1 MPPKPLQKCLL
12 LPRLL
17 DRFTPLSQSFLV
29 SPQGCPLSLP
39 FTWLVDNPPSVWSWP
54 LPYLLL
60 PSPGRLFCALPNLQ
74 HAIVFVYIYLL
85 ILSLHPVPHPVYPP
99 PHILS
104 EAGLQGPWGK
114 GDISFVIMTLVFSA
128 IPNVKQ
134 MLKQGLLNEWISKGH
149 LMWQM
154 ICHSFRTF
162 FIIFMLPFTWYRVTW
177 LLFYEKCKYEKRNQL
192 YL

>member
-1 MPPKPLQKCLL
+1 MLPKPLQKYLL

-17 DRFTPLSQSFLV
+17 DCFTPLGQSFLF

-39 FTWLVDNPPSVWSWP
+39 FTWLVDNPPSDWSWP

-60 PSPGRLFCALPNLQ
+60 PSPGRLFCTLPNLQ
-74 HAIVFVYIYLL
+74 HTTVFVYIYLL
-85 ILSLHPVPHPVYPP
+85 IFSLHPLP

-114 GDISFVIMTLVFSA
+114 GDISFVIMTLVFST
-128 IPNVKQ
+128 IPDVKQ

-149 LMWQM
+149 PMWQM

-162 FIIFMLPFTWYRVTW
+162 FIIFMFPFTWYRVTW
-177 LLFYEKCKYEKRNQL
+177 LLF
-192 YL
+192 